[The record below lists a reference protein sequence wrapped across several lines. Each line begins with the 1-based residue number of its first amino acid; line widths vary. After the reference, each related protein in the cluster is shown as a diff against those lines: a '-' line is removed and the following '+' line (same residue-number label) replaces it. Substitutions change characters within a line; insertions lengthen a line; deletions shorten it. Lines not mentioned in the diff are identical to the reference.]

1 MSHHL
6 FTKQVWIMLVAA
18 ILFTGV
24 FFGGVYFWF
33 NDVQRYILEAEN
45 AAEQVE
51 PNGQDG
57 ISKKMVEA
65 QDTAMTP
72 FQNGKNLNQIEQE
85 IEFPCLVQIVDGEI
99 GVFHRKGRCMKTLR
113 QSGEYLSIADEQILS
128 QGIPVNDE
136 KELIIVLES
145 YHLQ

>member
-65 QDTAMTP
+65 QDTAMAA
-72 FQNGKNLNQIEQE
+72 FQNGKKQ
-85 IEFPCLVQIVDGEI
+85 PSPPARSRDVRSAPVRTAA
-99 GVFHRKGRCMKTLR
+99 VRKFGFTRPSL
-113 QSGEYLSIADEQILS
+113 
-128 QGIPVNDE
+128 IPRR
-136 KELIIVLES
+136 
-145 YHLQ
+145 